1 MSRTRAVHAK
11 LKAQERTSITMAVVT
26 MLYSAS
32 PCLYLRLYTFNHG
45 PAASPQY
52 PSSIT
57 LKGPFL
63 FVVGISHKCPHGSI
77 PSFHDRSLFPSQKHG
92 LLFKALDCLQ
102 LSPPLLPPSLLSSH
116 AASSVSQLLQPY
128 GCQGPYLNPRSV
140 LSPPEK
146 VTLYPTSYMPRQ
158 CLPLCLPMLHQK

>member
-1 MSRTRAVHAK
+1 MT
-11 LKAQERTSITMAVVT
+11 
-26 MLYSAS
+26 YAS

-52 PSSIT
+52 PSSFT

-77 PSFHDRSLFPSQKHG
+77 PSFHDRGLFPSQKHG

-146 VTLYPTSYMPRQ
+146 VTLYPTYKTMGFPGGESGKEPICQ
-158 CLPLCLPMLHQK
+158 CRLDIRNSSSIPG